1 MKLVIDLVLLAII
14 ALCTWKGYKK
24 GLVGNIISLFIIMVA
39 LLGGTMLS
47 KAYSGEVIPALRPF
61 ISGYVDS
68 QKTRD
73 KIIENMG
80 FETGN
85 YSLED
90 IIARDPSL
98 RYDYAYEAM
107 LHIGFYEKTSEKLAV
122 DAVSFSEEQDVNM
135 TDAVV
140 EVMCETMT
148 YVLGLTV
155 AFLMILIL
163 LVAVGNLFNLS
174 LRLPNMETV
183 DEIGG
188 SILGFIKGFLYCVLL
203 CWLLSFL
210 GAVLGRNT
218 LYNTTLA
225 RFFLSFKFITNG
237 LL

>member
-1 MKLVIDLVLLAII
+1 MKLIIDIVLLAII

-47 KAYSGEVIPALRPF
+47 RAYSGEVIPALRPF

-98 RYDYAYEAM
+98 RYDYAYESM
-107 LHIGFYEKTSEKLAV
+107 LHIGFYEKTSEKLAL
-122 DAVSFSEEQDVNM
+122 DAVDYSEEHDVDM

-148 YVLGLTV
+148 YVLGLTL

-174 LRLPNMETV
+174 LRLPSMETV

-188 SILGFIKGFLYCVLL
+188 SVLGFIKGFLYCVLL
-203 CWLLSFL
+203 CWFLSFL
-210 GAVLGRNT
+210 GAILGRNT